1 MNMISSATA
10 PYLLHAERSGKP
22 RETYGNRFSDA
33 LEKEKAINNITV
45 SAAEIAVNEMDK
57 ARTEEAVQKTSSEK
71 EAENFCEEYEKTNT
85 DFLFTPLNGD

>member
-1 MNMISSATA
+1 MNMISSSTK

-33 LEKEKAINNITV
+33 LEKEKAENGITE

-57 ARTEEAVQKTSSEK
+57 ARKEEALQKTSSDK
-71 EAENFCEEYEKTNT
+71 EAENFREEY
-85 DFLFTPLNGD
+85 GDINRND